1 MHGEPLTGMF
11 HILEGSQS
19 SKVGSECLTS
29 MSSNLCVKF
38 GLVRVVHLQPA
49 GQTGCAR

>member
-1 MHGEPLTGMF
+1 MQGEPLTGIF
-11 HILEGSQS
+11 DIHEGSQLG
-19 SKVGSECLTS
+19 KDGSECLTS